1 MREQT
6 VQQGAVLRIVQTT
19 ECMLRQQ
26 QVYKTTVHWVNFAA
40 DNIAGM
46 EFVPRSTDC
55 ILCVRLDQI
64 HAVHLKSLP
73 A

>member
-26 QVYKTTVHWVNFAA
+26 QVYKTTVHWVNAA
-40 DNIAGM
+40 DNIAGT
-46 EFVPRSTDC
+46 EVVPRSTDC
-55 ILCVRLDQI
+55 ILCVPLDQI